1 MLAVVVAVAA
11 AITAVLFGPAPVA
24 GAATP
29 PFGNVL
35 SLDGVS
41 QYASVPDNA
50 SLDVGTTG
58 DFTAE
63 TFLYVPG
70 QSRTATDTFFWH
82 QGSWGLYLLNDVSGD
97 TDRFI
102 FRLCLTT
109 VCNVGSYV
117 YIYYEVAVAT
127 GWHHLAAE
135 FDNEPTATDAA
146 YLYLDGAQVASGGG
160 VGWNPGLPNSSSPF
174 YLGASAGV
182 NPAAGYFDETRL
194 SDTLRYTGASYTM
207 PTAPF
212 SPDASTRVLWHFS
225 DSACG
230 ATFADASTHGN
241 TLTGQ
246 NGAHTTLPG
255 APAPEVQFSASGY
268 AAQENV
274 GSATLTVTRT
284 GDVEPAGS
292 VGFATSNGTATAGSD
307 YTATSGTLN
316 FACGQT
322 AKTVAVPITNDTAA
336 EPAETV
342 TLTLTAPST
351 GFTLGA
357 RTTTTVT
364 IKTSDQRPD
373 GLISTASSSGYI
385 GNNIYNTTGD
395 KQTKTLSA
403 HRGQTKTF
411 YVRVYNDGNLTNS
424 FTIKGSAATSGSTVR
439 YYSGA
444 TNITTTMRSSAGYTV
459 SLAPGAY
466 KQVKAQISVNSS
478 AALGSTKSATVSGT
492 WKGDGTRNEVV
503 KASIKVLS

>member
-1 MLAVVVAVAA
+1 MLAMIVAVAA
-11 AITAVLFGPAPVA
+11 TITAVLFGPAT

-41 QYASVPDNA
+41 QYASVPDSD

-63 TFLYVPG
+63 TSFYVPD
-70 QSRTATDTFFWH
+70 QSRTATDTLFWH

-102 FRLCLTT
+102 FRLCLLPG
-109 VCNVGSYV
+109 CGVGSYL
-117 YIYYEVAVAT
+117 YIYYEVALSV
-127 GWHHLAAE
+127 GWHHVAAE
-135 FDNEPTATDAA
+135 FDNGAIPTDVA
-146 YLYLDGAQVASGGG
+146 YIYLDGAQVKSGGG
-160 VGWNPGLPNSSSPF
+160 ADWNPGLPNSSSDF
-174 YLGASAGV
+174 YVGGYAGV

-194 SDTLRYTGASYTM
+194 SDTLRYAGATYTV

-212 SPDASTRVLWHFS
+212 SPDASTRALWHFN
-225 DSACG
+225 DSPCG

-255 APAPEVQFSASGY
+255 APAPEFQFSASGY

-274 GSATLTVTRT
+274 GSATLTVTRA

-322 AKTVAVPITNDTAA
+322 SKTVAVPITNDTAA
-336 EPAETV
+336 EPAETIN
-342 TLTLTAPST
+342 LTLSAPTT
-351 GFTLGA
+351 GFSLGA
-357 RTTTTVT
+357 PTITTLT

-373 GLISTASSSGYI
+373 GLISAASSSGYI
-385 GNNIYNTTGD
+385 GNNVYNTTGYN
-395 KQTKTLSA
+395 QTKTSSA
-403 HRGQTKTF
+403 RRGQTKTF
-411 YVRVYNDGNLTNS
+411 YVRVCNDGNVQNS

-439 YYSGA
+439 YYSGL
-444 TNITTTMRSSAGYTV
+444 TNITTGMRSTAGYKV

-466 KQVKAQISVNSS
+466 KQVKVQISVTSS
-478 AALGSTKSATVSGT
+478 AAPGSTKSATVSGT
-492 WKGDGTRNEVV
+492 WKGDGTRSDVV
-503 KASIKVLS
+503 KAKVKVVS